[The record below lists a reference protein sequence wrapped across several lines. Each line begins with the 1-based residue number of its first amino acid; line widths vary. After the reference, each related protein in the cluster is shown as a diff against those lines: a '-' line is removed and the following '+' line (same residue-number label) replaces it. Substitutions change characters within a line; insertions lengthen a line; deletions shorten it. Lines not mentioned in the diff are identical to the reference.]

1 MTQDQEERVL
11 AMLAAFEEGKKIGD
25 LEYASG
31 GPEEV
36 QVEVMERGESKR
48 MNLSE
53 AVQTTEICGRY
64 WDESLSTPTAA
75 GVYGSISMLRNLQN
89 ILGLGCYL
97 VQDDHSRRKL
107 DPRNHYLFEDGAPAA
122 LDGSMGQYMWGV
134 RRYFWLSVWKEGNY
148 RYEAVGLKP
157 IPGKPSYRIP
167 VFSKGAGNHGVMD
180 RTNLI
185 LCSLISAAE
194 QYRGGSGSAI
204 TGKNNSAENASMLG
218 YAATNIQIQQ
228 FEVYGAKRGTGWG
241 AGWGWIEAVTMLL
254 FDIIMGTTHSQE
266 AFNPNLDANGLHQ
279 GGLGPGVSNMP
290 DWNGYNSYYPVVPL
304 SAGVELG
311 DGIGVSMYAVK
322 DANGNT
328 VYNAPVPVFCGLR
341 NLFGHLWLGK
351 NRIIGVKQAD
361 GSYKFYVPRTS
372 LTTWNPSDYANML
385 EVGSLP
391 AVAAEG
397 WYQIKTINFN
407 GLAGVPAELGG
418 TSATY
423 RADGAYLD
431 VATSGFRSPL
441 GSGFANLGGIDGLAY
456 FHGNFAPSIA
466 NASLSS
472 PLCECAEDFDPVPT
486 VASAAA

>member
-1 MTQDQEERVL
+1 
-11 AMLAAFEEGKKIGD
+11 
-25 LEYASG
+25 
-31 GPEEV
+31 
-36 QVEVMERGESKR
+36 
-48 MNLSE
+48 
-53 AVQTTEICGRY
+53 
-64 WDESLSTPTAA
+64 
-75 GVYGSISMLRNLQN
+75 
-89 ILGLGCYL
+89 
-97 VQDDHSRRKL
+97 
-107 DPRNHYLFEDGAPAA
+107 
-122 LDGSMGQYMWGV
+122 
-134 RRYFWLSVWKEGNY
+134 
-148 RYEAVGLKP
+148 
-157 IPGKPSYRIP
+157 
-167 VFSKGAGNHGVMD
+167 MD

-204 TGKNNSAENASMLG
+204 TGKNNSEENASMLG

-266 AFNPNLDANGLHQ
+266 AFNANLDANGLHQ
-279 GGLGPGVSNMP
+279 GGLGPGVSSMP
-290 DWNGYNSYYPVVPL
+290 DWNGYNGYYPVVPL

-328 VYNAPVPVFCGLR
+328 VYNAPVPVFCGLK
-341 NLFGHLWLGK
+341 NPFGHLWLGK

-361 GSYKFYVPRTS
+361 GSYKFYVPRSS

-385 EVGSLP
+385 EVGTLP
-391 AVAAEG
+391 AVQAAG
-397 WYQIKTINFN
+397 WNQIKTINFN

-431 VATSGFRSPL
+431 VATSGLRAPL
-441 GSGFANLGGIDGLAY
+441 GSGSAHSGGLDGLAC
-456 FHGNFAPSIA
+456 FSGSDAPSH
-466 NASLSS
+466 ASVYLSS

-486 VASAAA
+486 VAAA